1 MYLSRV
7 TIKNFRNFKEFDVKL
22 REHAVIL
29 GENRVGKTN
38 LIFALRLIL
47 DPNLPD
53 SARRL
58 RLEDFWDGLERPL
71 KADDVI
77 EISAEFSDFDGDA
90 NLLAVLA
97 DHLISPD
104 PMVARVT
111 YCFQPIAG
119 LAAAPAKESDYEFK
133 IFGGG
138 KADNPAGYDLRR
150 WMPIDLF
157 PALRD
162 AESDLARWSR
172 SPLRPLLDRARA
184 EVDSAKIDQIAG
196 DVHAIAKKI
205 AEIPALKGVVD
216 LVNDQIVD
224 MVGSTQAITTSL
236 GVAPTDPERL
246 IRALQL
252 MTDAGARGIAE
263 ASLGSANVLYLALKD
278 LEFQHMVK
286 QGERQHTFLAIEEPE
301 AHLHPH
307 LQRKLFRNYLQPEE
321 KPAAEGEDEA
331 PADEVARSIILTTHS
346 PNIASVAPLRNV
358 FVLRRVGSGGSVET
372 IGCSLAGI
380 DLDSSDLED
389 LERYIDVTRGEIFF
403 SRAVILVEG
412 DSEKFLLP
420 VLAKLHDP
428 GFDFDALGVSVCS
441 IGGTNFTPYVKLL
454 GPLGLDCPFA
464 VLTDFDPKGEE
475 ASQEDE
481 DIIADELEGYG
492 ENRVIYQIM
501 QHLRDAESWENTSLK
516 EELEIAPSFGVFLN
530 LFTFEIDLFE
540 AGAGPMM
547 IEAACELTTNKKM
560 KERFKQMKAD
570 VDDPA
575 QFLKDINSI
584 GKGRFAQR
592 VAAKLLAGKKDFCP
606 AYIKDALA
614 YLKGKLA

>member
-1 MYLSRV
+1 MRLSRI
-7 TIKNFRNFKEFDVKL
+7 TIKNFRNFKDLDVKL
-22 REHAVIL
+22 GEHAVIL

-58 RLEDFWDGLERPL
+58 RLEDFWDGLPRPL
-71 KADDVI
+71 KVDDAI
-77 EISAEFSDFDGDA
+77 EISVEFSDFDKDA

-97 DHLISPD
+97 DHLITPD
-104 PMVARVT
+104 PMVAKVT
-111 YCFQPIAG
+111 YCFLPIAG
-119 LAAAPAKESDYEFK
+119 LTGAPEKEADYEFK
-133 IFGGG
+133 IFGGD
-138 KADNPAGYDLRR
+138 KTDNPTGYDLRR

-184 EVDSAKIDQIAG
+184 DVDTTEIK
-196 DVHAIAKKI
+196 AIADNVHEIARKI
-205 AEIPALKGVVD
+205 ADIPALKAVVD
-216 LVNDQIVD
+216 LVNDQIVG
-224 MVGSTQAITTSL
+224 MVGSSQAISTTL

-286 QGERQHTFLAIEEPE
+286 EGERQHTFLAIEEPE

-307 LQRKLFRNYLQPEE
+307 LQRRLFRNYLQPQEQVASRSGEE
-321 KPAAEGEDEA
+321 PSE
-331 PADEVARSIILTTHS
+331 EVARSIILTTHS
-346 PNIASVAPLRNV
+346 PNIASVAPLKNV
-358 FVLRRVGSGGSVET
+358 VVLRRVGAGQASET
-372 IGCSLAGI
+372 IGRSLAGI
-380 DLDSSDLED
+380 DLDDNDLED

-420 VLAKLHDP
+420 ALAKLHDP
-428 GFDFDALGVSVCS
+428 DFDFDSHGVSVCS
-441 IGGTNFTPYVKLL
+441 IGGTNFAPYVKLL
-454 GPLGLDCPFA
+454 GPQGLDCPFA
-464 VLTDFDPKGEE
+464 VLTDFDPIGED
-475 ASQEDE
+475 AAQEDVE
-481 DIIADELEGYG
+481 VTTSDIEGYG
-492 ENRVIYQIM
+492 QSRVIYQIM
-501 QHLRDAESWENTSLK
+501 KHLRDAFEWTVAEND
-516 EELEIAPSFGVFLN
+516 EELELASSYGVFLN
-530 LFTFEIDLFE
+530 KFTFEIDLFE
-540 AGAGPMM
+540 AGAGPLMV
-547 IEAACELTTNKKM
+547 EAACELTTNKKM
-560 KERFKQMKAD
+560 KARFQQMEVT
-570 VDDPA
+570 VDDPT

-584 GKGRFAQR
+584 GKGRLAQR
-592 VAAKLLAGKKDFCP
+592 VAAKLLAAKNDFCP
-606 AYIKDALA
+606 AYIKEALA